1 MKTKFILFA
10 LLFGTFFAFSQ
21 AAEESKTSTQSASN
35 SQNDSFIFGVDGFC
49 NTNFQ
54 GDLNQILD
62 RAGMEKVA
70 THFNFASID
79 DFYTAYKANVDN
91 ALILEKSKH
100 NKVSHLKCT
109 EHFKTET
116 MQEFAKFSQDV
127 NTEASDG
134 IAAEKMKFDKLK
146 SCIVAVNK
154 LQKDFKECCKTAN

>member
-21 AAEESKTSTQSASN
+21 VTKENKTSNQSASN
-35 SQNDSFIFGVDGFC
+35 TQNDSFIFGVDEFC

-62 RAGMEKVA
+62 RASMEKLA
-70 THFNFASID
+70 THFNFANID
-79 DFYTAYKANVDN
+79 DFYTAYKTNVDN
-91 ALILEKSKH
+91 ALMVEKSKH

-109 EHFKTET
+109 EHFKSET
-116 MQEFAKFSQDV
+116 MQEFAKFSQNV
-127 NTEASDG
+127 NSETLDES
-134 IAAEKMKFDKLK
+134 AAQNMKFDKLK

-154 LQKDFKECCKTAN
+154 SQKDFKECCKTAF